1 MFTQLFRSLSAT
13 DQADLEVILGLSFV
27 VRGKG
32 APLYDP
38 VALLALWHT
47 LATDGVPRKFTVAE
61 AQQWIN
67 AAPRG
72 IAKPVIKAAIVI
84 STDVALNTA
93 SGPVTADTD
102 DRTMLLILCFFL
114 AAGHD
119 VHSVTIVQSARK
131 KGEGTKDATTPEDVV
146 AWMRAR
152 IADFGVV
159 TGEGHVA
166 CAFTVHGA
174 TVRVFE
180 QQRQT
185 TPSPCEKLCAEKL
198 AEDSVQLRE
207 LLVANAAIHGHL
219 EAVRLEAPI
228 YFAGCGPID
237 VSLALFLARNA
248 RGYLISFDS
257 GVNGGYTEKF
267 IEQHSH
273 CGGPVLDLGGTMI
286 NVGPSLTRELAT
298 PPGIL
303 ALSDDA
309 AGIADVARNTTKVF
323 GKPLNRVPKGPGA
336 DAVGMTTMNFRISCS
351 NFTSCFGSEY
361 VRLLVATSDEPFVT
375 AHPFAKMFA
384 LTLVSNGLLA
394 HGAPLDRSLISA
406 CIADPASARAAL
418 ADIPMPPTLAR
429 ELASNI
435 PGITTIAGLYT
446 FLALGTD
453 ARIGAVMSEWESI
466 VRLGLPELAG
476 MQGPVVSSAVPILA
490 DSGAL
495 VLPMPF

>member
-1 MFTQLFRSLSAT
+1 MFTQLLRSLSPS
-13 DQADLEVILGLSFV
+13 DQADLEVVLGLSFV

-38 VALLALWHT
+38 VALLALWNA

-67 AAPRG
+67 SAPRG

-114 AAGHD
+114 AFCHD

-131 KGEGTKDATTPEDVV
+131 KGQGTKDATTPEDVV
-146 AWMRAR
+146 QWMRAR
-152 IADFGVV
+152 VADFGAA
-159 TGEGHVA
+159 TGDGHVA
-166 CAFTVHGA
+166 CAFTVHGV
-174 TVRVFE
+174 TVRVF
-180 QQRQT
+180 QQQTQT
-185 TPSPCEKLCAEKL
+185 TLSPMEKLCAEKL
-198 AEDSVQLRE
+198 AEESVQHRE
-207 LLVANAAIHGHL
+207 LMVANAAIHGHL
-219 EAVRLEAPI
+219 EAVRVEAPL

-237 VSLALFLARNA
+237 VPLALFLARHA
-248 RGYLISFDS
+248 RGYMISFDS
-257 GVNGGYTEKF
+257 GVNGGYTEQF

-273 CGGPVLDLGGTMI
+273 CGGPVLDLLGTMI
-286 NVGPSLTRELAT
+286 NVGPSVTRELAT

-303 ALSDDA
+303 ALNDDA

-323 GKPLNRVPKGPGA
+323 GKPLNKVPAGPGA

-351 NFTSCFGSEY
+351 NFTSCFGSAFVE
-361 VRLLVATSDEPFVT
+361 LLVAKSDEPFAT
-375 AHPFAKMFA
+375 AYPYAPRFA
-384 LTLVSNGLLA
+384 LTLVSNALLA
-394 HGAPLDRSLISA
+394 HGAPLDRALISA
-406 CIADPASARAAL
+406 CIHDPASGRAAL
-418 ADIPMPPTLAR
+418 AEIAMPPSLAR

-435 PGITTIAGLYT
+435 PGIATVAGLYS
-446 FLALGTD
+446 FIALGTD
-453 ARIGAVMSEWESI
+453 ARLGAVMAEWDSI
-466 VRLGLPELAG
+466 ARLGLPELAG
-476 MQGPVVSSAVPILA
+476 MQGPAVSSALPNLA